1 MEFDTDVSSNDL
13 LSKNYTICIADKN
26 SAIKG
31 FKFDN
36 KILSILVS
44 RYGQGIYRYAKSK
57 KGKGSFKIRLY
68 CIIIYYLFKSLNLNG
83 NILLNICR
91 DFNGR
96 EDDIRKN
103 LKYFL
108 EKKLNLDLRD
118 RIYFVKLC
126 INSNAHRYSY
136 LMRHDNK
143 NQMRTYV
150 PISLEEI

>member
-83 NILLNICR
+83 NILLNI
-91 DFNGR
+91 
-96 EDDIRKN
+96 
-103 LKYFL
+103 
-108 EKKLNLDLRD
+108 
-118 RIYFVKLC
+118 
-126 INSNAHRYSY
+126 
-136 LMRHDNK
+136 
-143 NQMRTYV
+143 
-150 PISLEEI
+150 